1 MDTTL
6 VYILTLGVVET
17 YRNFGIATS
26 LVQEVIKYASII
38 PSCRAVYLHVIDY
51 NDPAIQFYRKML
63 FKLVRRLPNFYYIH
77 ARHYDSYLFVYHVN
91 GGRSPCSLLGIL
103 ASVAAYFKGLMSSL
117 TSKLW
122 KNEKK
127 LQRWQKSRE
136 DHSLLCTH
144 NRRILS
150 ADNDICQCV

>member
-1 MDTTL
+1 MLDPSMSDKQLAHCPT
-6 VYILTLGVVET
+6 II
-17 YRNFGIATS
+17 YRPIQQTD
-26 LVQEVIKYASII
+26 LEVLEQI
-38 PSCRAVYLHVIDY
+38 HV
-51 NDPAIQFYRKML
+51 AL
-63 FKLVRRLPNFYYIH
+63 FPIR
-77 ARHYDSYLFVYHVN
+77 
-91 GGRSPCSLLGIL
+91 GIL